1 MDSLVILRLY
11 FSAAQTKRTH
21 GWWRRLAPQSLGE
34 YLLREAKKSGIEQ
47 ALLHR
52 VIGGYLKGHALAMD
66 TGEIPSPRLPQCLEL
81 VGTEDSLQSFLQK
94 NQEHLKDV
102 RSVFLRGE
110 EARIEAALD
119 RQELE
124 QSFRDQEQ

>member
-1 MDSLVILRLY
+1 MDNLVILRLY
-11 FSAAQTKRTH
+11 FSAARVKRAD

-52 VIGGYLKGHALAMD
+52 MIGGYLKGHALAMD

-81 VGTEDSLQSFLQK
+81 LGTEASLVSFLHR
-94 NQEHLKDV
+94 NSNHLQNV

-119 RQELE
+119 QQELE
-124 QSFRDQEQ
+124 QSFRTEAK

>member
-1 MDSLVILRLY
+1 MKELVILRLY
-11 FSAAQTKRTH
+11 FSAARTRKAD
-21 GWWRRLAPQSLGE
+21 GWLRRLAPQSLGE

-52 VIGGYLKGHALAMD
+52 VIGGYLKDHTLAMD
-66 TGEIPSPRLPQCLEL
+66 TGEIPPPHLPQCLEL
-81 VGTEDSLQSFLQK
+81 VGTDASLQAFLSSSR
-94 NQEHLKDV
+94 EHLQGV

-110 EARIEAALD
+110 EAWVEAELD

-124 QSFRDQEQ
+124 QSFRMEQ